1 MSDLS
6 LRPISIMNDA
16 ELIDAL
22 LDNPDDT
29 LAYQLAYRV
38 DQMGVVYHS
47 GNNKGWFYSSED
59 LKGINDKSSEELRS
73 EIEDLESEVASLE
86 QKLEYLDL
94 DRLTL
99 GVEKAKRAMQQ
110 AHAKIDYLLDL
121 GGDK

>member
-1 MSDLS
+1 MSDLL

-16 ELIDAL
+16 ELVDAL

-38 DQMGVVYHS
+38 DKLGVIYRS
-47 GNNKGWFYSSED
+47 GRSKGLFFSADDLKRIDDKSTED
-59 LKGINDKSSEELRS
+59 LLSQ
-73 EIEDLESEVASLE
+73 IEDLESEVASLE
-86 QKLEYLDL
+86 QKLEELDL

-110 AHAKIDYLLDL
+110 AHARIDYLLDL

>member
-1 MSDLS
+1 MSDLL

-16 ELIDAL
+16 ELVDAL

-29 LAYQLAYRV
+29 LAYQLAYQV
-38 DQMGVVYHS
+38 DKLGIIYRS
-47 GNNKGWFYSSED
+47 GNNKGLFFSADDLKRIDDKSRED
-59 LKGINDKSSEELRS
+59 LLS
-73 EIEDLESEVASLE
+73 EIEDLEGEVASLE
-86 QKLEYLDL
+86 QKLEELDL

-110 AHAKIDYLLDL
+110 AHERIDYLLGL